1 MEELA
6 GGGVIAS
13 IVAIVAIILKLR
25 TKKSVTVDSTDETK
39 FEIEVKNIYKKLE
52 EIDHILENMDED
64 IQKNHVEYDSI
75 QKQITEIRMATQK
88 QISDL
93 RERLARIEGP
103 K

>member
-13 IVAIVAIILKLR
+13 IVGIIVIILKLR
-25 TKKSVTVDSTDETK
+25 TKKTDNEK
-39 FEIEVKNIYKKLE
+39 FPDQPKIEIKNIYKKLD
-52 EIDHILENMDED
+52 EIDHTLENMDED
-64 IQKNHVEYDSI
+64 IQNNHLEYDSI
-75 QKQITEIRMATQK
+75 QQQITDIRLDTQK
-88 QISDL
+88 QIANL